1 MRLRFVLL
9 VDMSELPFTKVY
21 RAASRLLMSFSRPP
35 RHGAKVPLDARLY
48 SRLDEWKN
56 ALLEA
61 SAKAAELREP
71 EARQAW
77 LARHH
82 QILTLASPRA
92 LGGGGESEN
101 LIAWSTSSS
110 PDAPPD
116 QFGVLLPQ
124 AQIAVVRFGT
134 RPLPI
139 AEWLEITSAKKF
151 WRGESEIALDEAE
164 LDVNQWAWLKELST
178 SWSRSDSLKPTAQAK
193 PELRRATAADLWSVQ
208 EMASSLA
215 QDIRESPLATR
226 AEAMHW
232 LKAGRLFLLT
242 QATAPP
248 RPNCATSA
256 SALPIAMGALSGEF
270 RDPISGRTS
279 ERLSLLFVRRDLRG
293 QGVGQEMIAQLEVQL
308 RNEAIQDLVLFSD
321 IRHEATNRFYAKLG
335 FQHRGSWSRWSI

>member
-1 MRLRFVLL
+1 
-9 VDMSELPFTKVY
+9 
-21 RAASRLLMSFSRPP
+21 MSFSKPP

-48 SRLDEWKN
+48 SRLDEWKSS
-56 ALLEA
+56 LLQA
-61 SAKAAELREP
+61 STMAPELREP
-71 EARQAW
+71 QARQAW

-101 LIAWSTSSS
+101 LIAWSTSPS
-110 PDAPPD
+110 PEALPD

-124 AQIAVVRFGT
+124 SQIAVVRFGT

-139 AEWLEITSAKKF
+139 AEWLKLTSAKKF
-151 WRGESEIALDEAE
+151 WRGDSEIALDQAE
-164 LDVNQWAWLKELST
+164 LDVHQWAWLKELSPLP
-178 SWSRSDSLKPTAQAK
+178 SISDSSMPTSAS
-193 PELRRATAADLWSVQ
+193 PTSRELRRATAADLWLVQ

-226 AEAMHW
+226 AEALHW

-242 QATAPP
+242 QKSMRQRTPIPPAPMPRPSGATA
-248 RPNCATSA
+248 TSP
-256 SALPIAMGALSGEF
+256 LAMGALSGEF
-270 RDPISGRTS
+270 RDPQSGRTS
-279 ERLSLLFVRRDLRG
+279 ERLSLLFVRRELRG

-308 RNEAIQDLVLFSD
+308 RNEGIQDLVLFSD